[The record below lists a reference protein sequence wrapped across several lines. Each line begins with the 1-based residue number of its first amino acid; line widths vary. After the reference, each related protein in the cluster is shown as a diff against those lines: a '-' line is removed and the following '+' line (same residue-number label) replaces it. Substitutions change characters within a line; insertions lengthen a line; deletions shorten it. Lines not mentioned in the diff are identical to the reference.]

1 MSSRRRQAIRALSI
15 AVLALVAL
23 AGIVV
28 AGLRTT
34 TTQERSMPTAPH
46 QPLPVSPLS
55 KGRPYVVAVVLGA
68 SGTVTSDA
76 LGPYE
81 VFASSPQFLV
91 YTVAATR
98 DPAPTQGGP
107 AIVPTYTF
115 TDTLSGR
122 APSPDVVVVP
132 AVNAPDS
139 EQEQALRTWVTQQAD
154 AGAHILGVCAGAR
167 VLASA
172 GLLDGRTATSHWS
185 RIGALAKQRPQV
197 HWVRG
202 QRDVQDGRITTTAG
216 VTSGIPGALRVMAAV
231 AGPAEAGR
239 VGTLMRYPGWSLD
252 GDTAIP
258 AQSFTKS
265 DWPVGVNALVPWGRP
280 TLGIALRD
288 GMGEVDVA
296 SAFEVYDVSYAARA
310 VPLSDH
316 GAITTRHGLVLVTST
331 LADAPRP
338 DRLAVPGPHGS
349 TDLDPRLSAWAADH
363 HVPVDAIHASAPGF
377 DGALAY
383 LASRSGDRTARSAA
397 KMIDYPTAQLDLR
410 GHHGSPR
417 AVVLLALAL
426 ATVGAAAVALS
437 RWP

>member
-1 MSSRRRQAIRALSI
+1 MSSPRRRTIRAIAI

-23 AGIVV
+23 AGIAV

-34 TTQERSMPTAPH
+34 NSQEHSMPTAH
-46 QPLPVSPLS
+46 HEPLPVSHPS
-55 KGRPYVVAVVLGA
+55 KGAPYVVAVVLGA

-115 TDTLSGR
+115 TDTTSGR
-122 APSPDVVVVP
+122 APKPDVVVVP
-132 AVNAPDS
+132 AVNAPDG
-139 EQEQALRTWVTQQAD
+139 EQEQALRAWVTQQAD

-167 VLASA
+167 VLAA
-172 GLLDGRTATSHWS
+172 TGLLDGRTATSHWS
-185 RIGALAKQRPQV
+185 RIGALSKQRPQV

-216 VTSGIPGALRVMAAV
+216 VTSGIPGALRVMADV
-231 AGPAEAGR
+231 AGRAEAAK
-239 VGTLMRYPGWSLD
+239 VGASVAYPGWSLD
-252 GDTAIP
+252 GDTTIP
-258 AQSFTKS
+258 AQSFAGS
-265 DWPVGVNALVPWGRP
+265 DWPVALNALMPLARP

-288 GMGEVDVA
+288 GMGEIDVA

-316 GAITTRHGLVLVTST
+316 GAITTRHGLVLTTNT
-331 LADAPRP
+331 LADTTV
-338 DRLAVPGPHGS
+338 DRLAVPGAGG
-349 TDLDPRLSAWAADH
+349 TADLDPGLSAWATAH
-363 HVPVDAIHASAPGF
+363 HVSVDAMQASAPGF
-377 DGALAY
+377 DGALTY
-383 LASRSGDRTARSAA
+383 LASRSGDRTAQSAA
-397 KMIDYPTAQLDLR
+397 KMIDYPTAQLDLP
-410 GHHGSPR
+410 GHPGSPR
-417 AVVLLALAL
+417 TLVLLGLAL
-426 ATVGAAAVALS
+426 ATVSAAAVALT
-437 RWP
+437 RWA